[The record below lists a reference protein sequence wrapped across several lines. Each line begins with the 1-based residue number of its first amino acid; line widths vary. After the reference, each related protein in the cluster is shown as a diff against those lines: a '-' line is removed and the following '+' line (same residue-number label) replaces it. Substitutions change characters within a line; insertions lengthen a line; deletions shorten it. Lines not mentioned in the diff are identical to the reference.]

1 MIVLALVVTL
11 AAPEHAEQASEL
23 ADQLQ
28 ERRQRRQQSLARA
41 RSELV
46 GDNLEEAVRAFTE
59 ALELTVAGSL
69 PAALKLAVSDRW
81 KPHEAPRV
89 ELADIYSG
97 RGLARVRMGQWVDA
111 LKDAH
116 AAAYLA
122 PGSRDALS
130 LLAAAASGVASMPQE
145 PAAFFLDDRVSEDV
159 GASEEEALQ
168 LATNMTGRLGHALVA
183 DVFSMMTEGLE
194 EGDPEHRAA
203 LASRA
208 VHVDKAGG
216 MLHPLGRRV
225 GLNDEAFTMMTM
237 AVESLTVEPFD
248 TRTNTPKVA
257 LLAQTLL
264 SVTAFRLGC
273 RESPLAWRPKHL
285 VGELRDDRLLEVW
298 LRSRVGEGEAAPAL
312 RAGQRVRLA
321 RLATRADLN
330 GELGE
335 VLSYDRLK
343 DRYTVQVGDKR
354 LRLKAR
360 NLVAE
365 EPDRMPGGS
374 QTAEAGKVEL

>member
-1 MIVLALVVTL
+1 MLGLLLYAALN
-11 AAPEHAEQASEL
+11 APEHAELTDEL
-23 ADQLQ
+23 SDQLN
-28 ERRQRRQQSLARA
+28 ERKEKRQQSLARA

-46 GDNLEEAVRAFTE
+46 GDNFDEAVLAFTE

-69 PAALKLAVSDRW
+69 PAALKLAVSGRW
-81 KPHEAPRV
+81 KPREAPRV
-89 ELADIYSG
+89 ELADMYSG
-97 RGLARVRMGQWVDA
+97 RGLARIRLGQWIDA

-116 AAAYLA
+116 AAAFLA

-130 LLAAAASGVASMPQE
+130 LLAAASAGVASMPQE
-145 PAAFFLDDRVSEDV
+145 PVSFFLDDPMPGSSD
-159 GASEEEALQ
+159 EEALR

-183 DVFSMMTEGLE
+183 DVFSMLTEGLD

-203 LASRA
+203 LASRDA
-208 VHVDKAGG
+208 HVGRSSG
-216 MLHPLGRRV
+216 LLHPLGRRV
-225 GLNDEAFTMMTM
+225 GGASASEAFTMMTM
-237 AVESLTVEPFD
+237 AVESLAVAPFD
-248 TRTNTPKVA
+248 TRTNTPKVS

-273 RESPLAWRPKHL
+273 REPPLQWRPKHL
-285 VGELRDDRLLEVW
+285 LGVLREDRLLEVW
-298 LRSRVGEGEAAPAL
+298 LRSRIEGEGDAPAL

-321 RLATRADLN
+321 GLATADLN

-335 VLSYDRLK
+335 VLSYDKLK
-343 DRYTVQVGDKR
+343 DRYSVQVGEKR

-365 EPDRMPGGS
+365 PEPIG
-374 QTAEAGKVEL
+374 AEKVEL